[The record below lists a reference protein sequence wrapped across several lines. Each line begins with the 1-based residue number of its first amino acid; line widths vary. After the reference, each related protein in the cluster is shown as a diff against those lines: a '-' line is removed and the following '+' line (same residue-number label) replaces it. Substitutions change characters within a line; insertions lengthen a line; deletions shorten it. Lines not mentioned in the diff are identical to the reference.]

1 MQQPRRLFREQSKT
15 DFRSVGAIA
24 PSSRWLAAALTAGLA
39 ANRGA
44 AAEHRSLLE
53 VGAGTG
59 AVTTAIAA
67 ALGHQDTL
75 LVVEQNA
82 AFAAHLEARLA
93 DDTAFRS
100 VQDRVHILHASV
112 STLEPVSRF
121 HVIVSSLPFNNFT
134 PEEVAGYLRLF
145 RSLLLPGGEIRFYEY
160 LAIRRLRAAFS
171 SASERRRLTGVG
183 RVLTAAL
190 ASGTSQSR
198 VVWCNLPPAVMH
210 VLRP

>member
-39 ANRGA
+39 ADRDA
-44 AAEHRSLLE
+44 TAKPRCLLE

-67 ALGHQDTL
+67 ALGQQDTL

-93 DDTAFRS
+93 DDPAFRS
-100 VQDRVHILHASV
+100 VQDRVRILHASV

-134 PEEVAGYLRLF
+134 PEEVSGYLGLF

-171 SASERRRLTGVG
+171 SSSERQRLSGVG
-183 RVLTAAL
+183 RILTAAL

>member
-24 PSSRWLAAALTAGLA
+24 PSSRWLAAAMTAGLA
-39 ANRGA
+39 ANRGTM
-44 AAEHRSLLE
+44 AEPRYLLE

-59 AVTTAIAA
+59 AVTTALAA
-67 ALGHQDTL
+67 ALGQQDTL

-82 AFAAHLEARLA
+82 PFAAHLKARLA
-93 DDTAFRS
+93 DDTAFGGL
-100 VQDRVHILHASV
+100 QDRVRILHASV
-112 STLEPVSRF
+112 SVLEPVSRF
-121 HVIVSSLPFNNFT
+121 HAIVSSLPFNNFN
-134 PEEVAGYLRLF
+134 PEEVAGYLGLF

-171 SASERRRLTGVG
+171 SPQERRRLTGVG
-183 RVLTAAL
+183 RALTAAL
-190 ASGTSQSR
+190 ASYTSQSR
-198 VVWCNLPPAVMH
+198 IVWCNLPPAVIH

>member
-39 ANRGA
+39 ANRGTN
-44 AAEHRSLLE
+44 AEPRYLLE

-59 AVTTAIAA
+59 AVTTALAA
-67 ALGHQDTL
+67 ALGQQDTL

-82 AFAAHLEARLA
+82 PFAAHLEARLA
-93 DDTAFRS
+93 DDTAFRGL
-100 VQDRVHILHASV
+100 QDRVRILHASV
-112 STLEPVSRF
+112 SVLEPVSRF
-121 HVIVSSLPFNNFT
+121 HAIVSSLPFNNFN
-134 PEEVAGYLRLF
+134 PEEVTGYLGLF

-171 SASERRRLTGVG
+171 SPPERRRLTGVG

-190 ASGTSQSR
+190 ASCTSQSR
-198 VVWCNLPPAVMH
+198 IVWCNLPPAVMH